1 MIIQNLIEEPVNKIW
16 ENYKNDKE
24 LCNVPPLAV
33 SEVPDNGIIFIG
45 INPSLS
51 ENDRL
56 KLEQI
61 NDKKIHFYPQPDENE
76 TKLPPYFKKFIKI
89 HEEVGLPW
97 GHIDLLYIRETQ
109 QSKINDMIKDEK
121 NIHFIFEQTRVTRNV
136 IDEIIKEAN
145 PKVFVVNNT
154 LARGLLGRYKTKDGI
169 FPNNIP
175 EGQKHWIDYLFE
187 WNDEYGTFFLKGT
200 DIPFFFSSMFTGQR
214 ALDNGSFER
223 LIWHIKYVLKKLK

>member
-1 MIIQNLIEEPVNKIW
+1 MKIQKLIEEPINKIW
-16 ENYKNDKE
+16 AKYEG
-24 LCNVPPLAV
+24 LSSVSPLSV
-33 SEVPDNGIIFIG
+33 SEVPENGIIFIG
-45 INPSLS
+45 INPSLG
-51 ENDRL
+51 EDDRL
-56 KLEQI
+56 KLEQVE
-61 NDKKIHFYPQPDENE
+61 DKKIEFYPSSADEIE
-76 TKLPPYFKKFIKI
+76 KPRPYFKKFIKV

-109 QSKINDMIKDEK
+109 QSKINDMIKDE
-121 NIHFIFEQTRVTRNV
+121 NSIHFIYEQTRVTRNV
-136 IDEIIKEAN
+136 IDEIIEKAN

-175 EGQKHWIDYLFE
+175 EDQPHWIDYTFE
-187 WNDEYGTFFLKGT
+187 WRDEYGTFFLEGT

-223 LIWHIKYVLKKLK
+223 LMWHIKYVLKKLESN